1 MFTADVPILCLPGPM
16 AWVDWLDVTSYID
29 TQDGIAFICLLITVL
44 KGCVAPREGKLGIAG
59 GMDLDKERV
68 CACVHAF
75 VCVCVSRVDVFPS
88 HWCVFTGHGVVFQEQ
103 KGPDEIRAGFDLD
116 KSSSLHEACV
126 PSAVSPHS
134 SEANVA
140 SVPMYVKSR

>member
-1 MFTADVPILCLPGPM
+1 MQEEWT
-16 AWVDWLDVTSYID
+16 WT
-29 TQDGIAFICLLITVL
+29 
-44 KGCVAPREGKLGIAG
+44 KRECV
-59 GMDLDKERV
+59 RV
-68 CACVHAF
+68 SMPL
-75 VCVCVSRVDVFPS
+75 CVCVSRVDVFPS